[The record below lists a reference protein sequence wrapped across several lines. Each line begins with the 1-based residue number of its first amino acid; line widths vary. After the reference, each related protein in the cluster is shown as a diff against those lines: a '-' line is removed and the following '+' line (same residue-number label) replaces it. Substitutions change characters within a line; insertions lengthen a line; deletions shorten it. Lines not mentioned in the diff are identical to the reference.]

1 MKDGILLDKIPS
13 FIANAWIKYRLSLPM
28 LENLK
33 FNLLADVPGDLVISY
48 HVVLSGMVVF

>member
-1 MKDGILLDKIPS
+1 
-13 FIANAWIKYRLSLPM
+13 M

-33 FNLLADVPGDLVISY
+33 FKVLADVPGDLVISY

>member
-1 MKDGILLDKIPS
+1 
-13 FIANAWIKYRLSLPM
+13 M

-33 FNLLADVPGDLVISY
+33 FNVLADVPGDLVISY